1 MLTEAKKALRVTVD
15 DYDSEIASLLTAGA
29 HDLRTLGV
37 ILPGTV
43 SFGYGT
49 DETVIDNSTLTDALA
64 MRAIIT
70 YAAMRFGNPPN
81 YDKLRQAYEEQK
93 GFLMHSS
100 WYTVYGGDEMC

>member
-1 MLTEAKKALRVTVD
+1 MLKEAKKALRVTVD

-43 SFGYGT
+43 DFTVT
-49 DETVIDNSTLTDALA
+49 DNAVTDNSTLTDALA

-81 YDKLRQAYEEQK
+81 YDKLHQAYEEQK

-100 WYTVYGGDEMC
+100 WYTVYGGDPE